1 MAAGRDREAN
11 DLQALM
17 DRYRKEAGRTGP
29 GTVPLAISFP
39 SVGPTLFLAAELT
52 QESRPT
58 SFDIDYRKTGGR
70 K

>member
-1 MAAGRDREAN
+1 
-11 DLQALM
+11 M

-52 QESRPT
+52 EESSAT